1 MAEFSKLVITK
12 KGQKLIA
19 KILEGASE
27 NITFTK
33 ICSSDTQYENNR
45 LENLEALESIKQEN
59 AISHIE
65 RKNDVTVSME
75 TLFTNKD
82 LKTGYYMRSVGLYAT
97 DPDDG
102 EILYAVTVEKTGQCY
117 IPAHN
122 GKTFTEILIHLVTT
136 VGNAENVS
144 IIVDPSAE
152 ATKKDIERLNDR
164 IDKIEIIV
172 EGLQED
178 IHGNINSVNTKIGE
192 PTDDHTKQNVFGKI
206 ADLKNVVS
214 EKSTETINKITEI
227 DEKVGNISDGSGTT
241 SIFARLAQIKGDM
254 AEHSTLTNTQS
265 TVNSI
270 NSKTDTI
277 KTHTTE
283 INVNVE
289 DVNNKVTHLNQKVG
303 TNSDQTNATLFGAI
317 ATHKKVIDEIN
328 TKLGPLYTDATMVGT
343 GNKITDFLR
352 AIALTQGAVSDA
364 GYTTVFGCLR
374 NLCKHFGLIERNRI
388 LLSSLDENT
397 EVIADYHNITIPKT
411 KGNCFKIHTFQP
423 EYNTNI
429 RIKVNMTGKAEN
441 MCFYVMDIVP
451 ANLMD
456 IADTSVIPFDF
467 QKTFSV
473 YNQPLYDNA
482 QHTQTATIDIILPVV
497 QGRIYHFLT
506 SGILYDDNTLSS
518 FEICYF

>member
-122 GKTFTEILIHLVTT
+122 GTTFTEILIHLVTT

-206 ADLKNVVS
+206 AGVLKKV
-214 EKSTETINKITEI
+214 IGI
-227 DEKVGNISDGSGTT
+227 DD
-241 SIFARLAQIKGDM
+241 
-254 AEHSTLTNTQS
+254 
-265 TVNSI
+265 
-270 NSKTDTI
+270 
-277 KTHTTE
+277 
-283 INVNVE
+283 
-289 DVNNKVTHLNQKVG
+289 KVG
-303 TNSDQTNATLFGAI
+303 TAADTAAQATLFGKIKGITDNVSGNLKPINDKIGQPADNETTQTVFGKI
-317 ATHKKVIDEIN
+317 ADLKKVIMEKLEVIHSYVTNVDSLAKQIQVVIGKSTHDNNIHSLFGRLKIVQNANDMTNSRIGTSSDSSSSNTLFGKIANIN
-328 TKLGPLYTDATMVGT
+328 YKLSGMSVVRKITRGVGVGQIDRDDNVEDFVVNVSISNTNKVVVIINNHFIGRSAYRQGT
-343 GNKITDFLR
+343 GNASESLSIFGAYTKEITNSKVVMSP
-352 AIALTQGAVSDA
+352 A
-364 GYTTVFGCLR
+364 Y
-374 NLCKHFGLIERNRI
+374 
-388 LLSSLDENT
+388 SSASGE
-397 EVIADYHNITIPKT
+397 KT
-411 KGNCFKIHTFQP
+411 GETF
-423 EYNTNI
+423 EYCI
-429 RIKVNMTGKAEN
+429 VE
-441 MCFYVMDIVP
+441 FY
-451 ANLMD
+451 
-456 IADTSVIPFDF
+456 
-467 QKTFSV
+467 
-473 YNQPLYDNA
+473 
-482 QHTQTATIDIILPVV
+482 
-497 QGRIYHFLT
+497 
-506 SGILYDDNTLSS
+506 
-518 FEICYF
+518 

>member
-122 GKTFTEILIHLVTT
+122 GTTFTEILIHLVTT

-192 PTDDHTKQNVFGKI
+192 PADDHTKQTVFGKIASVLKRVIGIDDKVGTPSDSATQQTVFGKIKGITDNVSGNLKPMSDKIGQPADTYTQQTVFGKI
-206 ADLKNVVS
+206 ADLKKFFSDKAVEILNKIVGVDNKVGTS
-214 EKSTETINKITEI
+214 GDSSSSSTLFGRLKKVQETTDTIN
-227 DEKVGNISDGSGTT
+227 T
-241 SIFARLAQIKGDM
+241 S
-254 AEHSTLTNTQS
+254 TN
-265 TVNSI
+265 TVNSKI
-270 NSKTDTI
+270 
-277 KTHTTE
+277 
-283 INVNVE
+283 
-289 DVNNKVTHLNQKVG
+289 G
-303 TNSDQTNATLFGAI
+303 TSSDSSSSNTLFGKI
-317 ATHKKVIDEIN
+317 ANINHKLSGMSV
-328 TKLGPLYTDATMVGT
+328 VR
-343 GNKITDFLR
+343 KITRGVGVGQIDRHDNVVDFVVN
-352 AIALTQGAVSDA
+352 VS
-364 GYTTVFGCLR
+364 
-374 NLCKHFGLIERNRI
+374 I
-388 LLSSLDENT
+388 S
-397 EVIADYHNITIPKT
+397 
-411 KGNCFKIHTFQP
+411 
-423 EYNTNI
+423 NTN
-429 RIKVNMTGKAEN
+429 KV
-441 MCFYVMDIVP
+441 V
-451 ANLMD
+451 
-456 IADTSVIPFDF
+456 VIINNDF
-467 QKTFSV
+467 IGRSAYQ
-473 YNQPLYDNA
+473 
-482 QHTQTATIDIILPVV
+482 
-497 QGRIYHFLT
+497 QGQ
-506 SGILYDDNTLSS
+506 GNS
-518 FEICYF
+518 FESVSIFGAYAKEITNSKVVMSPAYSSDSEEKTGGTFEYCIIEFY

>member
-122 GKTFTEILIHLVTT
+122 GTTFTEILIHLVTT

-206 ADLKNVVS
+206 AGVLKKV
-214 EKSTETINKITEI
+214 IGI
-227 DEKVGNISDGSGTT
+227 DD
-241 SIFARLAQIKGDM
+241 
-254 AEHSTLTNTQS
+254 
-265 TVNSI
+265 
-270 NSKTDTI
+270 
-277 KTHTTE
+277 
-283 INVNVE
+283 
-289 DVNNKVTHLNQKVG
+289 KVG
-303 TNSDQTNATLFGAI
+303 TAADTAAQATLFGKIKGITDNVSGNLKPINDKIGQPADNETTQTVFGKI
-317 ATHKKVIDEIN
+317 ADLKKVIMEKLEVIHSYVTNVDSLVKQIQAVIGKSTNDNNIHSLFGRLKIVQDANNMTNSRIGTSSDSSSSNTLFGKIANIN
-328 TKLGPLYTDATMVGT
+328 HKLSGMSVVRKITRGVGVGQIDRYNNAEDFVVNVSISNTNKVVVIINNHWIGRSAYKQGT
-343 GNKITDFLR
+343 GNDFESVSIFGAYAKEITNSKVVMSPAYSMDSGEGTGEKF
-352 AIALTQGAVSDA
+352 
-364 GYTTVFGCLR
+364 
-374 NLCKHFGLIERNRI
+374 
-388 LLSSLDENT
+388 
-397 EVIADYHNITIPKT
+397 
-411 KGNCFKIHTFQP
+411 
-423 EYNTNI
+423 EYCI
-429 RIKVNMTGKAEN
+429 VE
-441 MCFYVMDIVP
+441 FY
-451 ANLMD
+451 
-456 IADTSVIPFDF
+456 
-467 QKTFSV
+467 
-473 YNQPLYDNA
+473 
-482 QHTQTATIDIILPVV
+482 
-497 QGRIYHFLT
+497 
-506 SGILYDDNTLSS
+506 
-518 FEICYF
+518 